1 MILND
6 DIVSRDSFTSLLSS
20 FIEAKLGEL
29 YFKWRKT
36 LTTDGSILLHCEK
49 FCVDIYESG
58 EIVILIKD
66 GANTIV
72 HDLKHEDLDRA
83 LEILDGIRN
92 IK

>member
-1 MILND
+1 MINSFD
-6 DIVSRDSFTSLLSS
+6 RDGFVQVLCS

-29 YFKWRKT
+29 YFNWRKT
-36 LTTDGSILLHCEK
+36 ITTDGSILLHCEK

-66 GANTIV
+66 GANTIIY
-72 HDLKHEDLDRA
+72 DLKHEDLDQA